1 MTLVAK
7 LVHQLRSDDL
17 TVLTEM
23 ARCMRQFVLHGAST
37 SSLYVV
43 PIEALANSVASALAE
58 RARAGASVADVTP
71 TLDFFHAQV
80 RP

>member
-7 LVHQLRSDDL
+7 LVHQLHSDDL

-23 ARCMRQFVLHGAST
+23 AHCVRQFVLHGAAT

-43 PIEALANSVASALAE
+43 PIEALANRLAQALA
-58 RARAGASVADVTP
+58 AQAASGASVADVTP
-71 TLDFFHAQV
+71 ALDFFHSQV
-80 RP
+80 